1 MNSNKHIDN
10 LKSTIDK
17 FEQELN
23 NYKLTNEKLMTDLQE
38 SKINQQLILS
48 NNEES
53 YLTEQIE
60 SLNSKLNSIDEI
72 RQQIEN
78 QNIEL
83 FSELESFKSESIC
96 SNTFQDSSVSVD
108 LLLVKNEN
116 IENELKNNIQIINNL
131 EIKVEELILNKKQAE
146 IDIIRLDKDK
156 QIIEEAKANVELQL
170 FNEIEIRKALV
181 DKYEND
187 KHKLLVELNESK
199 NKQDCLNK
207 QIGSLKTQ
215 LNDLLTIMDNE
226 SDSKSKD
233 ESKLSK
239 IDRKKLKKN
248 YILNLENKI
257 ENLNG
262 EIVSLKNLISLYK
275 TDNEKLKQE
284 NSIFLKSS
292 SPNSSSN
299 KSQPII
305 QNKII
310 ELEQTNEELKQ
321 KLISFEVQANKENEL
336 QSDLINSLRSLIAKL
351 EREQIN
357 SQKTYEDL
365 IKSQKILITKLEIR
379 YTDVLNYVF
388 EEMIGSNG
396 NIDELQ
402 NDLIS
407 IYNKEQEYNDNY
419 IEDSL
424 VDADDDSSFF
434 NNTTNK
440 SAQVKQLIKQYT
452 NKYKSTASLDAVAD
466 EFNFDS
472 ESYFSQL
479 LLENN
484 IKQDNQLVYFSQIH
498 NIKDLLSVYTSLA
511 ISNTNDLNKLENL
524 KKAYQTLYTLYES
537 FKTKSFAT
545 YNNLHREYLI
555 LVYSCCSVL

>member
-1 MNSNKHIDN
+1 
-10 LKSTIDK
+10 
-17 FEQELN
+17 
-23 NYKLTNEKLMTDLQE
+23 
-38 SKINQQLILS
+38 
-48 NNEES
+48 
-53 YLTEQIE
+53 
-60 SLNSKLNSIDEI
+60 
-72 RQQIEN
+72 
-78 QNIEL
+78 
-83 FSELESFKSESIC
+83 
-96 SNTFQDSSVSVD
+96 
-108 LLLVKNEN
+108 
-116 IENELKNNIQIINNL
+116 
-131 EIKVEELILNKKQAE
+131 
-146 IDIIRLDKDK
+146 
-156 QIIEEAKANVELQL
+156 
-170 FNEIEIRKALV
+170 
-181 DKYEND
+181 
-187 KHKLLVELNESK
+187 
-199 NKQDCLNK
+199 
-207 QIGSLKTQ
+207 
-215 LNDLLTIMDNE
+215 MDNE

-262 EIVSLKNLISLYK
+262 EIISLKNLISLYK

-284 NSIFLKSS
+284 NSSLLKSS
-292 SPNSSSN
+292 SPNSTN
-299 KSQPII
+299 NNSQPII

-310 ELEQTNEELKQ
+310 ELEQANEELKK
-321 KLISFEVQANKENEL
+321 KLTNFEVKTIKENEL
-336 QSDLINSLRSLIAKL
+336 QSDLINSLKSLIAKL
-351 EREQIN
+351 ETEQIN

-388 EEMIGSNG
+388 DEMIGSNG

-407 IYNKEQEYNDNY
+407 IYNKEQQEYDDNY

-440 SAQVKQLIKQYT
+440 SAQVKQSIKQYT

-479 LLENN
+479 LKEN
-484 IKQDNQLVYFSQIH
+484 IKQDDQLVYFSQIH
-498 NIKDLLSVYTSLA
+498 NFKDLLSVYTSLA

-524 KKAYQTLYTLYES
+524 KKAYQTLYTLYER
-537 FKTKSFAT
+537 FKMKSFAT
-545 YNNLHREYLI
+545 YNNLHREYLNI
-555 LVYSCCSVL
+555 IKANNLL